1 MTFVPY
7 TCRIYG
13 RILRVMSGFGNL
25 GSRGRMQTPPMRWQF
40 VRAGTFL
47 TASFR
52 PRLTTTP
59 LLFG

>member
-1 MTFVPY
+1 VTFMPY
-7 TCRIYG
+7 TCRIYS
-13 RILRVMSGFGNL
+13 RIIQVNIGLWVNG
-25 GSRGRMQTPPMRWQF
+25 PPCPDATASYALP
-40 VRAGTFL
+40 VRQAGTLL